1 MKPASGRHR
10 KRPNKPSTRHSF
22 VISLVVLFWGVFLIS
37 EGLQLT
43 RWGQASAGTPQWVVT
58 IAGVVILLAGLMMMI
73 KDPRSKWKDLLAA
86 LFCALMGTIGGWIA
100 LCTDEA
106 QISGSSQWFSE
117 LTGLPLGRIVFGFG
131 ALLCFAMM
139 GYALQLF
146 YHKQLSS
153 GRHSS
158 QSPSAK

>member
-10 KRPNKPSTRHSF
+10 KRPNKPSTRHRF
-22 VISLVVLFWGVFLIS
+22 VISLALLFWGLFLIA
-37 EGLQLT
+37 EGLHISH
-43 RWGQASAGTPQWVVT
+43 WGQAAADTPQWVVT
-58 IAGVVILLAGLMMMI
+58 VAGLVFVLSSLMMMI

-131 ALLCFAMM
+131 ALICFAMM

-146 YHKQLSS
+146 YQKQLSS
-153 GRHSS
+153 RRHSS